1 MEATRRDLEVAEEL
15 AAEIRAHQ
23 GQRRTWRYVDTLL
36 DLFDMEALTSRNRR
50 RIQDALVEAGLD
62 PDPPVTDVGRDGS
75 VRFARPAPPREDAE
89 GGRSAE
95 SKRGRA
101 TQPSAGAGADASP
114 SIFISYRRED
124 CQAQAN
130 GLNDGLRN
138 RLPGAEVFFDVDS
151 IPPGVDFEE
160 HIQRSIEAADVVLVL
175 IGDNWLD
182 RDASGRRRIDEPGDF
197 VRLEVAAALE
207 REKTLIPVL
216 VEDARMPPPT
226 DLPEGLA
233 ALARRNAIELSGRRW
248 RSDVDRLARAI
259 RSRPG
264 GPRPEPTPHRDRA
277 TDAEGGDDLDMPTRV
292 TQGWIERTV
301 PQLGRTQFEQLVAE
315 LRRRGWTDG
324 ELVDRVYM
332 HARPDLRPSPT
343 RSGDP
348 RRAGRFTVPSRVTER
363 WLAEN
368 VSVLDG
374 HQRERLAEVLR
385 QRGWT
390 EGEIEDGVHGRV
402 RAAR

>member
-1 MEATRRDLEVAEEL
+1 
-15 AAEIRAHQ
+15 
-23 GQRRTWRYVDTLL
+23 
-36 DLFDMEALTSRNRR
+36 
-50 RIQDALVEAGLD
+50 
-62 PDPPVTDVGRDGS
+62 
-75 VRFARPAPPREDAE
+75 
-89 GGRSAE
+89 
-95 SKRGRA
+95 
-101 TQPSAGAGADASP
+101 
-114 SIFISYRRED
+114 
-124 CQAQAN
+124 
-130 GLNDGLRN
+130 
-138 RLPGAEVFFDVDS
+138 
-151 IPPGVDFEE
+151 
-160 HIQRSIEAADVVLVL
+160 
-175 IGDNWLD
+175 
-182 RDASGRRRIDEPGDF
+182 
-197 VRLEVAAALE
+197 
-207 REKTLIPVL
+207 
-216 VEDARMPPPT
+216 
-226 DLPEGLA
+226 
-233 ALARRNAIELSGRRW
+233 
-248 RSDVDRLARAI
+248 
-259 RSRPG
+259 
-264 GPRPEPTPHRDRA
+264 
-277 TDAEGGDDLDMPTRV
+277 MPTRV

>member
-15 AAEIRAHQ
+15 ATEIRARQ

-36 DLFDMEALTSRNRR
+36 ELFDMEALTSRNRR

-62 PDPPVTDVGRDGS
+62 PDPPVTNVGRDGS
-75 VRFARPAPPREDAE
+75 VRFARPAPVPKDADAE
-89 GGRSAE
+89 RSPGLR
-95 SKRGRA
+95 RGRGAQPA
-101 TQPSAGAGADASP
+101 TGAGVDASP
-114 SIFISYRRED
+114 SIFISYRRDD

-130 GLNDGLRN
+130 GLNDGLCHRF
-138 RLPGAEVFFDVDS
+138 PGAEVFIDVDS

-160 HIQRSIEAADVVLVL
+160 HIQRSIEACDVVLVL

-182 RDASGRRRIDEPGDF
+182 RDDSERRRIDEPGDF

-216 VEDARMPPPT
+216 VEDARMPRAA
-226 DLPEGLA
+226 DLPEELT
-233 ALARRNAIELSGRRW
+233 ALARRNAIELSDRRW
-248 RSDVDRLARAI
+248 RDDVDRLAHAI
-259 RSRPG
+259 RPRPG
-264 GPRPEPTPHRDRA
+264 GAPSRERGLRSGLDGQ
-277 TDAEGGDDLDMPTRV
+277 EGGDDLDMPTRV